1 MIIYTPFDS
10 ENSFPFTFFFRLLN
24 QGYSIALMKMI
35 MTLSL
40 EEFSFIYDMLSLTI
54 AVMGAFTLFFF
65 LSRSQVLPQFRPAL
79 LVAGIVTT
87 VSCFHYFQIFQ
98 SWNNAFELAGS
109 SYAVSGHPFREAYR
123 YVGWL
128 MTIPLQL
135 LAVLLFL
142 GLSQQALH
150 RLLPRYILTATGMVL
165 CGYLAQTPFFGTSH
179 SLLRLV
185 LILLQ
190 AGSFLFIFLQL
201 WKKLPQEIIL
211 LSAATLTFLTRAR
224 IFLLLTWLLYPLLAV
239 ISSLHI
245 MSNAFGLVAIT
256 SGYNLA
262 DMISQCGL
270 GLLIYQSAMAQS
282 QTAEKNRN

>member
-1 MIIYTPFDS
+1 MIIYTQFAIK
-10 ENSFPFTFFFRLLN
+10 NNFLFTFFFRLLHHS
-24 QGYSIALMKMI
+24 YSIVFMKTI

-40 EEFSFIYDMLSLTI
+40 EEFSFVYDMLSLTI
-54 AVMGAFTLFFF
+54 AAMGAFTLFFF

-79 LVAGIVTT
+79 LVAGIVTI

-109 SYAVSGHPFREAYR
+109 SYAVSGHPFRETYR

-150 RLLPRYILTATGMVL
+150 RLVPCYILTATGMVL
-165 CGYLAQTPFFGTSH
+165 CGYLAQLSFGVNRLFLP
-179 SLLRLV
+179 LL
-185 LILLQ
+185 LIFLQ
-190 AGSFLFIFLQL
+190 VVAFLFIFRQL
-201 WKKLPQEIIL
+201 WKKLPQEIIHS
-211 LSAATLTFLTRAR
+211 SAATHAFLTKAR
-224 IFLLLTWLLYPLLAV
+224 LFLLLTWLLYPLLAFV
-239 ISSLHI
+239 SSLHI
-245 MSNAFGLVAIT
+245 MANSFGLVLIA

-270 GLLIYQSAMAQS
+270 GLLIYQSATAQS
-282 QTAEKNRN
+282 QPADQK